1 MRKLIAISA
10 LAIVVLLSLAQFGP
24 SLVRGE
30 TAQAISIAFT
40 K

>member
-1 MRKLIAISA
+1 MRKLIAIGSSA
-10 LAIVVLLSLAQFGP
+10 VVVLLSLAQFGP

-30 TAQAISIAFT
+30 TAQAVSIAFT